1 MRARRAARAFQ
12 AGEYGYHLALL
23 EEDGFHVAYR
33 KGTADERVFKH
44 SFGRDI
50 FLPGIPEYH
59 PRPTDTVIEVGAHI
73 GTFTVLIA
81 RQVGQVYA
89 IEASRESF
97 DYLRVNCLLNR
108 LDNAHPF
115 HLALGPESGLTTLYH
130 DRENWGHTTAK
141 RLSHES
147 ETVPMATLTDFMA
160 EQAIERC
167 DFLRMNC
174 EGAEFPILL
183 QTPPETLER
192 VDAMLVS
199 YHCDL
204 VSDVPL
210 DSLVAHVREA
220 GLEVEI
226 RNRISPQHGWLIAF
240 RRRPRAAS

>member
-1 MRARRAARAFQ
+1 M
-12 AGEYGYHLALL
+12 
-23 EEDGFHVAYR
+23 
-33 KGTADERVFKH
+33 
-44 SFGRDI
+44 
-50 FLPGIPEYH
+50 
-59 PRPTDTVIEVGAHI
+59 
-73 GTFTVLIA
+73 LIA
-81 RQVGQVYA
+81 RRVGQVYA

-130 DRENWGHTTAK
+130 DRENWGRTTAK

-174 EGAEFPILL
+174 EGQSFPSFCRRHPRRSSAW
-183 QTPPETLER
+183 TPCSSPTT
-192 VDAMLVS
+192 AT
-199 YHCDL
+199 C